1 VYQKL
6 SIAIVLTLATS
17 SQGLL
22 TTASK
27 ENGIYTYN
35 FATVPFLAEVIK
47 LVRLHI
53 LVIYLK
59 VYFSLDYFKCA
70 TLLSGDNRSKRSSNH
85 SRLAKYI
92 DVSNSKPNISR
103 TQ

>member
-1 VYQKL
+1 MSYSVYQKL

-35 FATVPFLAEVIK
+35 FATVPFLAEAIK
-47 LVRLHI
+47 LVCIHI
-53 LVIYLK
+53 
-59 VYFSLDYFKCA
+59 
-70 TLLSGDNRSKRSSNH
+70 
-85 SRLAKYI
+85 
-92 DVSNSKPNISR
+92 
-103 TQ
+103 